1 MIRVNIEKNNKDWQ
15 IIEDNEAVIK
25 ATRPKWYSS
34 ELRFFY
40 NGKTYQLKKKNFWK
54 STIEIL
60 QGGQLIGSITN
71 SFMTGYQVKINNTQ
85 KIYSLS
91 QVNKGGMWKIEKEY
105 TFNEIGPKPIFIIKY
120 SKKNFRKE
128 IIQIEKVDLDATKTS
143 AVDILSIF
151 EQADKFLDN
160 FILGPNINHLSDNLA
175 SLNKI
180 TSISVLESNLST
192 VSRYH

>member
-34 ELRFFY
+34 EVRFFY

-60 QGGQLIGSITN
+60 QGGQLIGSISN
-71 SFMTGYQVKINNTQ
+71 SFTTGYQVKINNTQ

-105 TFNEIGPKPIFIIKY
+105 TFNEIGPKPIFIINIQRKTLE
-120 SKKNFRKE
+120 KKLFR
-128 IIQIEKVDLDATKTS
+128 
-143 AVDILSIF
+143 
-151 EQADKFLDN
+151 
-160 FILGPNINHLSDNLA
+160 
-175 SLNKI
+175 
-180 TSISVLESNLST
+180 
-192 VSRYH
+192 

>member
-120 SKKNFRKE
+120 SKKNFSKE
-128 IIQIEKVDLDATKTS
+128 NIEIEK
-143 AVDILSIF
+143 IN
-151 EQADKFLDN
+151 LDN
-160 FILGPNINHLSDNLA
+160 SSYDLIMYGLSLMRLTQMA
-175 SLNKI
+175 
-180 TSISVLESNLST
+180 ESAAAT
-192 VSRYH
+192 PTFYG

>member
-40 NGKTYQLKKKNFWK
+40 NGKTYELKKKSFWK

-128 IIQIEKVDLDATKTS
+128 TIQIEKIDLDNSSYDLIMYGLSLMRLTQMSEAAAATPT
-143 AVDILSIF
+143 F
-151 EQADKFLDN
+151 H
-160 FILGPNINHLSDNLA
+160 G
-175 SLNKI
+175 
-180 TSISVLESNLST
+180 
-192 VSRYH
+192 

>member
-120 SKKNFRKE
+120 SKKNFSKE
-128 IIQIEKVDLDATKTS
+128 NIEIEK
-143 AVDILSIF
+143 IN
-151 EQADKFLDN
+151 LDN
-160 FILGPNINHLSDNLA
+160 SSYDLIMYGLSLMRLTQMA
-175 SLNKI
+175 
-180 TSISVLESNLST
+180 ESAAAT
-192 VSRYH
+192 PTFHG

>member
-34 ELRFFY
+34 EVRFFY
-40 NGKTYQLKKKNFWK
+40 NGKTYELKKKSFWK

-60 QGGQLIGSITN
+60 QGGQLIGSISN

-128 IIQIEKVDLDATKTS
+128 IIQIEKVDLDNSSYDLIMYGLSLMRLTQMSEAAAATPT
-143 AVDILSIF
+143 F
-151 EQADKFLDN
+151 H
-160 FILGPNINHLSDNLA
+160 G
-175 SLNKI
+175 
-180 TSISVLESNLST
+180 
-192 VSRYH
+192 

>member
-34 ELRFFY
+34 EIRFFY

-105 TFNEIGPKPIFIIKY
+105 TFNEIGLKPVFMIKF
-120 SKKNFRKE
+120 SKKNLRKE
-128 IIQIEKVDLDATKTS
+128 IIQIEKVDLDNSSYDLIMYGLSLMRLTQMSEAAAATPT
-143 AVDILSIF
+143 F
-151 EQADKFLDN
+151 H
-160 FILGPNINHLSDNLA
+160 G
-175 SLNKI
+175 
-180 TSISVLESNLST
+180 
-192 VSRYH
+192 

>member
-105 TFNEIGPKPIFIIKY
+105 TFNEIGPKPVFIIKY

-128 IIQIEKVDLDATKTS
+128 IIQIEKVDLDNSSYDLIMYGLSLMRLTQMSEAAAATPT
-143 AVDILSIF
+143 F
-151 EQADKFLDN
+151 H
-160 FILGPNINHLSDNLA
+160 G
-175 SLNKI
+175 
-180 TSISVLESNLST
+180 
-192 VSRYH
+192 

>member
-15 IIEDNEAVIK
+15 IIEDNEPVIK

-34 ELRFFY
+34 EVRFFY
-40 NGKTYQLKKKNFWK
+40 NGKTYELKKKSFWK

-120 SKKNFRKE
+120 SMKKFKE
-128 IIQIEKVDLDATKTS
+128 NIEIEK
-143 AVDILSIF
+143 IN
-151 EQADKFLDN
+151 LDN
-160 FILGPNINHLSDNLA
+160 SSYDLIMYGLSLMRLTQMA
-175 SLNKI
+175 
-180 TSISVLESNLST
+180 ESAAAT
-192 VSRYH
+192 PTFHG

>member
-15 IIEDNEAVIK
+15 IIEDNEPVIK

-34 ELRFFY
+34 EVRFFY

-120 SKKNFRKE
+120 SMKKFKE
-128 IIQIEKVDLDATKTS
+128 NIEIEK
-143 AVDILSIF
+143 IN
-151 EQADKFLDN
+151 LDN
-160 FILGPNINHLSDNLA
+160 SNYDLIMYGLSLMRLTQMA
-175 SLNKI
+175 
-180 TSISVLESNLST
+180 ESAAAT
-192 VSRYH
+192 PTFHG

>member
-71 SFMTGYQVKINNTQ
+71 SFMTGYQVCLLYT
-85 KIYSLS
+85 SPSPRDGLLS
-91 QVNKGGMWKIEKEY
+91 RM
-105 TFNEIGPKPIFIIKY
+105 P
-120 SKKNFRKE
+120 S
-128 IIQIEKVDLDATKTS
+128 S
-143 AVDILSIF
+143 A
-151 EQADKFLDN
+151 
-160 FILGPNINHLSDNLA
+160 
-175 SLNKI
+175 
-180 TSISVLESNLST
+180 
-192 VSRYH
+192 